1 MKRKIIPLVLLAMST
16 VGCSFPT
23 KVPMEVL
30 TYTAATRQEDRNLF
44 VFMRGLGGSHV
55 SFEKEGLVDEVR
67 RRELPYDMVAPNAHF
82 GYYSKRTLTI
92 RLREDVILPARQKGY
107 QKIWLVGVSMGGL
120 GSLLYLRE
128 HPRDID
134 GVYLI
139 APFLGY
145 DSDLKEILS
154 AGGVRQWHPPE
165 YDSEDDWQA
174 MLWNWIKTEVATGR
188 TPPIYLGYGNEDKY
202 ISGQQ
207 LLADVLPPDHVNE
220 IQGGHTFSA
229 FRNLW
234 NIFLENKDF

>member
-1 MKRKIIPLVLLAMST
+1 
-16 VGCSFPT
+16 
-23 KVPMEVL
+23 MEVL